1 MWKASLPL
9 PQLLKL
15 GITQLGQVTDPG
27 LSTQQLMTS
36 KKMPVA
42 KTENK
47 KVPKIFMS
55 PVASSKTWLNKWT
68 VEVSWGVLTNILKSI
83 M

>member
-1 MWKASLPL
+1 MKSSLCRVWKASLPL

-27 LSTQQLMTS
+27 LSAQQLMKS
-36 KKMPVA
+36 KKMLVA

-55 PVASSKTWLNKWT
+55 PGCFFQNLGK
-68 VEVSWGVLTNILKSI
+68 
-83 M
+83 